1 MDLNYQK
8 YGYQIP
14 DMKQPYFWTKDDGTD
29 INNFKQAAD
38 LTVELNAK
46 IEKYRL
52 SLKKSLSINTTGC
65 INDPIK
71 EYYDPLIRLLEQTVD
86 TQ

>member
-1 MDLNYQK
+1 
-8 YGYQIP
+8 
-14 DMKQPYFWTKDDGTD
+14 MKQPYFWTKDDNTD
-29 INNFKQAAD
+29 INNFKQAVD

-46 IEKYRL
+46 IEKYR
-52 SLKKSLSINTTGC
+52 KKSSSIKTTGC